1 MTAWRTLLIALV
13 LGLGPIA
20 GGARAATPV
29 APEDTEAYWIGL
41 LDKGKALY
49 EAGRYV
55 EAEAPMRKLYEAS
68 LAALGADK
76 PLTQVAGIN
85 LGAILSRQGRYT
97 EAIAVLASVLEAE
110 IRVLGESD
118 PASLKTASA
127 YAQTLRLAGR
137 LDEARVL
144 HERTLVLYRQIG
156 RDENV
161 LEEMNNLAAVL
172 SDMGRTSEAEGLY
185 RQAWAG
191 LERLRGESDA
201 RTLVAASN
209 VGTAVMEAG
218 RPAEAEPILRRVWLA
233 RQATLGDDH
242 PETLHAAI
250 NLAAAVDQTGRPEEA
265 AVLQRDIWD
274 RLRKVLGDTH
284 PVTLTAANNYAGML
298 DPVRD
303 AAQREQILR
312 QVLDVRRRDLGED
325 HPDTLTSINNLGLAL
340 AKAGQTAEAESL
352 VSRSTAGFA
361 ARLTPGAP
369 PPLNLVTAYGNLGKL
384 RLDLGRSEDAYEAY
398 GEGARALRRRF
409 VDRRATGGSQEAR
422 AGLRAGRDIFLGQVR
437 AGWAWAH
444 QP

>member
-20 GGARAATPV
+20 GVARAATPV

-41 LDKGKALY
+41 LDQGRALY
-49 EAGRYV
+49 AAGRYV

-85 LGAILSRQGRYT
+85 LGAILSRQGRYI
-97 EAIAVLASVLEAE
+97 EAIAVLASVFEAE
-110 IRVLGESD
+110 VRVLGESD
-118 PASLKTASA
+118 PATLRTASA
-127 YAQTLRLAGR
+127 YAQTLRLAGQ

-191 LERLRGESDA
+191 LERLRGENDL

-250 NLAAAVDQTGRPEEA
+250 NLAAAVDQTGRSEEA

-312 QVLDVRRRDLGED
+312 QVLDMRRRDLGED

-340 AKAGQTAEAESL
+340 ATAGQIAEAESL

-361 ARLTPGAP
+361 SRLTPGAP

-384 RLDLGRSEDAYEAY
+384 RLDLGRFEGAYGAY
-398 GEGARALRRRF
+398 GEGVRALRRRF